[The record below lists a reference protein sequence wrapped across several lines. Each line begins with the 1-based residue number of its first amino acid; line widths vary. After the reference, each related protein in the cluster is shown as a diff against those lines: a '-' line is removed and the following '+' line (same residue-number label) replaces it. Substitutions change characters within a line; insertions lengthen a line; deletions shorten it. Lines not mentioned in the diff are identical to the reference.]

1 MYWKLINSHKSLM
14 FFLLIFHT
22 SLTLITSMR
31 LISSHEVVEE
41 EFFCRHSLTL
51 WNATFIILNLP
62 LLLFSLK
69 AFLKNQ
75 TLLTLISFYEKT
87 SSLFI
92 LCALGGVL
100 PILMKFLPDYLCRL
114 NSLGIQESLIMSGWI
129 VSENI
134 MLLCYVR
141 WF

>member
-92 LCALGGVL
+92 LCALGGETPKL
-100 PILMKFLPDYLCRL
+100 QFQQK
-114 NSLGIQESLIMSGWI
+114 LIAD
-129 VSENI
+129 
-134 MLLCYVR
+134 LLFMVKEDNRKR
-141 WF
+141 WSTTELDWYDHL